1 MGIQASFALWR
12 RQNWVSPCTGDS
24 TVESPHPGMH
34 SLSRGR
40 GECHRSK
47 DRFRGGL
54 SVLKGLVPAHCGET
68 RGQATEVVFLRTLRF
83 GGPSFLRGIACQ
95 RRGDKCLQ
103 NFTTGHFLIV

>member
-24 TVESPHPGMH
+24 TVESPHPGVH

-54 SVLKGLVPAHCGET
+54 RVLKGLVPAHCGET

-83 GGPSFLRGIACQ
+83 GGPSFLSGIARQ
-95 RRGDKCLQ
+95 RRSINACKTWTCVRS
-103 NFTTGHFLIV
+103 TK